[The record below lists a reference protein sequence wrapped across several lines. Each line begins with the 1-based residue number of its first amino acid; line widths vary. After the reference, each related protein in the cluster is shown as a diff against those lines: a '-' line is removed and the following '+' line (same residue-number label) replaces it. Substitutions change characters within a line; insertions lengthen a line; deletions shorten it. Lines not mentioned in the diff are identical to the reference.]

1 MNIYTDHAKE
11 VLDQFYGDE
20 YEENIHLYE
29 TDVLLEKLEGIKENI
44 HKWYPLAHT
53 KEYGLSPEYVRL
65 VNVII
70 KLRKASKCM
79 HDVMGLIYDM
89 KSTTTRL
96 DIK

>member
-29 TDVLLEKLEGIKENI
+29 MDVLLEKLEGILENI
-44 HKWYPLAHT
+44 DRWNPLT
-53 KEYGLSPEYVRL
+53 NDRNYVRL
-65 VNVII
+65 RDVIDN
-70 KLRKASKCM
+70 LRTASKCM

-89 KSTTTRL
+89 GSTTTRL

>member
-1 MNIYTDHAKE
+1 MNIYIDHAKE

-29 TDVLLEKLEGIKENI
+29 TDILLEKLEGIKENI
-44 HKWYPLAHT
+44 HRWYPLAHT

-70 KLRKASKCM
+70 KLRNASKCM

-89 KSTTTRL
+89 RSTTTRL

>member
-70 KLRKASKCM
+70 KLRTASKCM
-79 HDVMGLIYDM
+79 HDVVDLIHEM
-89 KSTTTRL
+89 NKKCS
-96 DIK
+96 